1 MTNSIRLYQ
10 RLWAI
15 DALSAEILLND
26 FYILY
31 EGVASFYEVIH
42 EHLFYHY
49 LDKVRRFSIVA
60 FLMVVIHL
68 PIYLE
73 GTVSSCTYVSIFV
86 WF

>member
-31 EGVASFYEVIH
+31 GGVASFYEVIH

-49 LDKVRRFSIVA
+49 LDKARRFPIVA

-68 PIYLE
+68 NTYLVLKLRPANDKE
-73 GTVSSCTYVSIFV
+73 SR
-86 WF
+86 